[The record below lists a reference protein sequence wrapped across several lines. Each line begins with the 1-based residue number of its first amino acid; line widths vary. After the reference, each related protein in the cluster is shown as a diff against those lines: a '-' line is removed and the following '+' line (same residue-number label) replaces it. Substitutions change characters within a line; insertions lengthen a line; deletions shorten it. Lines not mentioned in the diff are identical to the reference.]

1 MQLSLDLEAA
11 VNRLDTH
18 MFNLYLNDSARL
30 LCTPF
35 YKFMNFDVFNSSFY
49 FLLYLRFELVNA

>member
-18 MFNLYLNDSARL
+18 MLNLYLNDSARL

-49 FLLYLRFELVNA
+49 FLFVFKV